1 MPGHIAAPNDFGI
14 FTVRF
19 SPDGTLL
26 ASGGVDSTVKIWRVF
41 DGALIQT
48 LSIGDEFSPN
58 VFTVSF
64 SPDGQFVAAG
74 TDALCRIKVWR
85 VSDWTLFRSFSF
97 GSEVFGYGQS
107 NLAWTPDSVYL
118 MGGRTVYPTPLA
130 VRFWNV
136 TTGELAGEFTD
147 HTGRA
152 IYSIALAPDGRRFAY
167 AASDDVVVARTPR
180 LR

>member
-1 MPGHIAAPNDFGI
+1 MPPICPLSALCPGHIAAPNDFGT

-74 TDALCRIKVWR
+74 TDALRRIKVWR
-85 VSDWTLFRSFSF
+85 VSDWTLFFARSALGPKFS
-97 GSEVFGYGQS
+97 
-107 NLAWTPDSVYL
+107 A
-118 MGGRTVYPTPLA
+118 MA
-130 VRFWNV
+130 K
-136 TTGELAGEFTD
+136 
-147 HTGRA
+147 A
-152 IYSIALAPDGRRFAY
+152 ISLGHRIAFI
-167 AASDDVVVARTPR
+167 
-180 LR
+180 